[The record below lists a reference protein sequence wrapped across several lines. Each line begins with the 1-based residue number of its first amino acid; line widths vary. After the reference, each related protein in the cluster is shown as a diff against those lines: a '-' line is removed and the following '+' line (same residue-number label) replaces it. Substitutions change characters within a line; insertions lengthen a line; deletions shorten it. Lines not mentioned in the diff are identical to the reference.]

1 MTSSRHTDNPVIPTV
16 TIPVT
21 VTVYY
26 VEQNGN
32 SPSGE
37 YLFFLSQDVVH
48 VTETNT
54 AIQYNLSTDTVARG
68 IRFTGYFATDSHR
81 QLSELNPLPPS
92 PGVEIL
98 SESITLLHTNLK
110 ESLLVR
116 VSLQVTE
123 LQARHRRCGID
134 PQITNVPSPH

>member
-1 MTSSRHTDNPVIPTV
+1 MTSERNSNNPVV
-16 TIPVT
+16 SVT

-26 VEQNGN
+26 VGQQGN

-48 VTETNT
+48 VTQPQTE
-54 AIQYNLSTDTVARG
+54 IHYNLSADTVARG
-68 IRFTGYFATDSHR
+68 IRFTGYFATDSHK
-81 QLSELNPLPPS
+81 QVAALPGSIPKPGEELLT
-92 PGVEIL
+92 
-98 SESITLLHTNLK
+98 ESIKLIHANDS

-123 LQARHRRCGID
+123 LQARHRRGGLD